1 MWKTKDHNVSETG
14 SVSVLRWMGQDK
26 PTQFDPLERASL
38 NQPVSS
44 VGDRNKIT
52 IKDMIEIS
60 AKHAHVKKC
69 KKRKYGLDA
78 RNSVRNE
85 SKNLEEINCVN
96 YEVPHYIILPMLP
109 RIVFKVAIFFFFGTL
124 LSTGPP

>member
-1 MWKTKDHNVSETG
+1 
-14 SVSVLRWMGQDK
+14 
-26 PTQFDPLERASL
+26 
-38 NQPVSS
+38 

-52 IKDMIEIS
+52 IKDMIKIC

-85 SKNLEEINCVN
+85 NKNLEDAWLICEDK
-96 YEVPHYIILPMLP
+96 E
-109 RIVFKVAIFFFFGTL
+109 
-124 LSTGPP
+124 TGPHCNPFKSIY